1 MSSVPPRASAV
12 RSGDGGFLGGVIYHL
27 RRDALGWGGTEGKE
41 GGEEGQEGGKREEE
55 EVVNL
60 YDGKVR
66 RSRERQD
73 TNTAR
78 GESKKMPVGSMQLI
92 TADGLCLDSSPWQQD
107 GPAGPAGAQE
117 DTDEEIDEQTD
128 KAGSETTFPPF
139 LFIFTCVFV
148 KIN

>member
-1 MSSVPPRASAV
+1 MA
-12 RSGDGGFLGGVIYHL
+12 
-27 RRDALGWGGTEGKE
+27 RRVKR
-41 GGEEGQEGGKREEE
+41 GEKREE

-92 TADGLCLDSSPWQQD
+92 TADGLCLDSSPW
-107 GPAGPAGAQE
+107 
-117 DTDEEIDEQTD
+117 
-128 KAGSETTFPPF
+128 
-139 LFIFTCVFV
+139 
-148 KIN
+148 